1 MRGSFLNWT
10 KPCVIAVFLAVLC
23 ISGCKNS
30 SNVIDELPTLKIEGG
45 VVVSCN
51 QDAEYIEIPNGVT
64 KIGDNAF
71 HNCNR
76 LKSVSIPNTVTS
88 IGEYAFANCHSLT
101 SIAIPNSVTSISD
114 SAFNGCGILTINY
127 DGTKAQWEAL
137 GVSLPTG
144 VSVYCSD
151 GDPNLNPE
159 QKTCTLFLYPNA
171 PEDTPEA
178 KTLEPKM
185 ITVNMGSMYT
195 LPQEP
200 VFSVEGY
207 YFLGWTESLEYTY
220 HIYKPGEEIYIP
232 DELNIPGTYTLYAV
246 WGDTTYTN
254 GLVIYKNIV
263 VGYVRDELPADV
275 VIPDGVTAIGVRAF
289 FDAWEFT
296 GCDIIKS
303 VTIPESVNIID
314 EYAFWLCP
322 NLEKVIIKGQP
333 SEIGTCTF
341 EGCASLKSIELPDS
355 VKSIG
360 IYAFS
365 ECTSLES
372 VIMNG
377 VKTIDSY
384 AFQFCKNIDY
394 VSMNSVEH
402 IEHQAFAYS
411 GLKRVTL
418 PNTLKF
424 IGDSAFSNC
433 DFESITIPD
442 SVSAENIEMDAFY
455 ECKKLKKAVLPDHW
469 NKINDCLFRYC
480 TSLEDVKFP
489 SALKIIN
496 GSAFMGCSSLKEVII
511 PDGVTEIQGG
521 AFSYCKK
528 LSKVKIP
535 DSVKII
541 GGGAFI
547 YSPLSEIIIPDNVT
561 IGNHP
566 FSLSTNLR
574 TISLPASIIND
585 GVEFYDIFYS
595 FPPTYNDCPEL
606 EIPKLNDYDK
616 DCSNI
621 DIILRDGATRI
632 PKEFFGSR
640 SYKYKSIKIPSG
652 VKIIEEEAFLNTYF
666 DNDIELPDSVTVI
679 MEAALYASRFAG
691 KLPNKLEYIGAYAFA
706 GYVGESVTIPGSVKF
721 FDEFAFKSSDLKS
734 VTIEHGITEIPAGTF
749 SVSFSIYP
757 GVLEKIEIPN
767 TVTKIGPSAFFYQPN
782 LKDVK
787 IPDSVKYISWNAFV
801 GCENLN
807 AQVTGEWYRVYIY
820 DETKVVDSV
829 TPTGNNLYLY
839 SDWTWYRK

>member
-1 MRGSFLNWT
+1 MRGSFLNWA

-207 YFLGWTESLEYTY
+207 YFLGWTENPDYTY
-220 HIYKPGEEIYIP
+220 YTYKPGEEIYIP

-442 SVSAENIEMDAFY
+442 SVSAENIGTWAFY
-455 ECKKLKKAVLPDHW
+455 ECKKLKKAILPDHW
-469 NKINDCLFRYC
+469 NKIKYGLFQYC
-480 TSLEDVKFP
+480 TSLEDINFP
-489 SALKIIN
+489 SALKVIEEQVF
-496 GSAFMGCSSLKEVII
+496 SGCSSLKEVII

-547 YSPLSEIIIPDNVT
+547 YSPLSEIIIPDNASVENYHT
-561 IGNHP
+561 

-574 TISLPASIIND
+574 TIYLPASIIND
-585 GVEFYDIFYS
+585 GVKFWDIFY
-595 FPPTYNDCPEL
+595 FLPPTYNDCPEL
-606 EIPKLNDYDK
+606 EIPRISSPGWPDMFDFR
-616 DCSNI
+616 NI
-621 DIILRDGATRI
+621 DIVLREGTTSI
-632 PKEFFGSR
+632 PKNFLYHGGSEVF
-640 SYKYKSIKIPSG
+640 KSII
-652 VKIIEEEAFLNTYF
+652 
-666 DNDIELPDSVTVI
+666 
-679 MEAALYASRFAG
+679 
-691 KLPNKLEYIGAYAFA
+691 
-706 GYVGESVTIPGSVKF
+706 
-721 FDEFAFKSSDLKS
+721 
-734 VTIEHGITEIPAGTF
+734 
-749 SVSFSIYP
+749 
-757 GVLEKIEIPN
+757 
-767 TVTKIGPSAFFYQPN
+767 
-782 LKDVK
+782 
-787 IPDSVKYISWNAFV
+787 IPDSTKKIGDEAFYDVGFETITMPAGMTVGSGTFFYTGALTINFKGTTQQWSDFVEYISKVGGNTDFGYAKIFCTNGTVEPTRESDYWNEF
-801 GCENLN
+801 L
-807 AQVTGEWYRVYIY
+807 
-820 DETKVVDSV
+820 K
-829 TPTGNNLYLY
+829 
-839 SDWTWYRK
+839 